1 MPAEILRRKEQAAA
15 KPGPELT
22 IPDAG
27 LSLEEVEK
35 NLIIQALKRAGQN
48 KTQAA
53 KLLGMSYDSL
63 RYQVKKFRLE

>member
-1 MPAEILRRKEQAAA
+1 M
-15 KPGPELT
+15 

-63 RYQVKKFRLE
+63 RYQVKKFGLE

>member
-1 MPAEILRRKEQAAA
+1 V
-15 KPGPELT
+15 

-35 NLIIQALKRAGQN
+35 NLIIQALERAGQN

-63 RYQVKKFRLE
+63 RYQVKKFGLE